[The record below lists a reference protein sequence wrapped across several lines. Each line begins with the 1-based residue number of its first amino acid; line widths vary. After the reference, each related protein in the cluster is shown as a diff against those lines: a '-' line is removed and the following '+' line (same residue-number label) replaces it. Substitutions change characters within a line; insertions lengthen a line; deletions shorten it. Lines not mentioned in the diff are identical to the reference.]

1 MKPGVPDGR
10 KPPEGPG
17 GYRRED
23 FGQRVKAHIRYF
35 YETDEVTPDGS
46 KLKVFVPGVTTVLNE
61 LGGDD
66 YLIGWANRLGL
77 EGIDN
82 RLYMHAAG
90 RVGTLAHDLIERQL
104 DGKEYSLREWS
115 EDEQERATYSV
126 NAFLNWK
133 RGKQITFIP
142 GVPNNG
148 IELPLVSRKHGFGGK
163 LDLYAMVDGIRTLW
177 DIKSSRFI
185 GLSHKCQVTAYSEL
199 LVENGYE
206 RPEQFMLIRVGR
218 DEPTVEAEVHELK
231 QDKMPLYWRLFLN
244 CLDNYKIK
252 KELKER

>member
-1 MKPGVPDGR
+1 VKPGVPSGR
-10 KPPEGPG
+10 KPTEEKSGWW
-17 GYRRED
+17 RED

-35 YETDEVTPDGS
+35 YETDELAPDG
-46 KLKVFVPGVTTVLNE
+46 KTKIKVFVPGVTTVLNE

-66 YLIGWANRLGL
+66 YLVGWANKLGL

-82 RLYMHAAG
+82 RLYMTAAG

-104 DGKEYSLREWS
+104 DGKEYSLKEWS

-126 NAFLNWK
+126 NAFLAWK
-133 RGKQITFIP
+133 QGKT
-142 GVPNNG
+142 
-148 IELPLVSRKHGFGGK
+148 IEPILVEHPMVSRKHKFGGK
-163 LDLYAMVDGIRTLW
+163 LDFYGIVDGVRTLW

-199 LVENGYE
+199 LEENGFE
-206 RPEQFMLIRVGR
+206 RPEKFMLIRVGR
-218 DEPTVEAEVHELK
+218 EEQTAEAEIHEL
-231 QDKMPLYWRLFLN
+231 QQAKMPLYWRIFLN
-244 CLDNYKIK
+244 CLDNYQIK